1 MCIRDSISTVLLDVL
16 DYHTSP
22 TQAAKA
28 AQLAKAKHLIFYHL
42 IPYPEGLV
50 AKMLF
55 FDGVNEIYKNWT
67 IGRDGVIG
75 ILPLNSDKVKITYI
89 D

>member
-1 MCIRDSISTVLLDVL
+1 MI
-16 DYHTSP
+16 
-22 TQAAKA
+22 
-28 AQLAKAKHLIFYHL
+28 AKHLIFYHL

-67 IGRDGVIG
+67 IGRDGVMG
-75 ILPLNSDKVKITYI
+75 IVPVEKDELPIKLPLDVDLKKKGGNPLSDHPSWKKTIYKLPLL